1 LGFSVI
7 QPAIRPDHNCSS
19 TQHKSLGIEL
29 ITEEVRSPEEFAAAF
44 ASLRAKGAE
53 AVLMRSSHLLF
64 GFRKELC
71 NLR

>member
-7 QPAIRPDHNCSS
+7 QPALRPD
-19 TQHKSLGIEL
+19 SLGIEL